1 MKIQPTVLAVTR
13 QCWVPWLVLTKDT
26 EHSRGPPWLVSAD
39 DSGES
44 GTEDSVDSF
53 GRLPEGYLD
62 KSWVTTQKHSGLLEY
77 HARCNTRRVKR
88 QVVYGFRYYDDQR
101 EEYAPQMIHFAAMRS
116 LNWDILW

>member
-44 GTEDSVDSF
+44 GTKGSVDPLEGYPRGTSTSRGSQRRSTVVF
-53 GRLPEGYLD
+53 LSTTPDAVPVVSNGRLFTALGATMI
-62 KSWVTTQKHSGLLEY
+62 S
-77 HARCNTRRVKR
+77 KR
-88 QVVYGFRYYDDQR
+88 N
-101 EEYAPQMIHFAAMRS
+101 IHH
-116 LNWDILW
+116 N